1 MKNERMKMNVQKP
14 EYETENENRLKV
26 HKNRRQ
32 YFTYLCIEIRKRLC
46 YSVTTI
52 NVAKK
57 QEMKRFK
64 RTAQSNSFQQNKQQ
78 KKTGG

>member
-26 HKNRRQ
+26 HKNRRG
-32 YFTYLCIEIRKRLC
+32 YCTYLCIEIRKRLC

-52 NVAKK
+52 NVAK
-57 QEMKRFK
+57 
-64 RTAQSNSFQQNKQQ
+64 NK
-78 KKTGG
+78 K

>member
-32 YFTYLCIEIRKRLC
+32 YCTYLCIEIRKRLC

>member
-1 MKNERMKMNVQKP
+1 MNLSFIQFRKFKKMNIHNEKQKNENERSKP

-26 HKNRRQ
+26 HKNRRR
-32 YFTYLCIEIRKRLC
+32 YCTYLCIEIRKRLC

-57 QEMKRFK
+57 EMKRFK
-64 RTAQSNSFQQNKQQ
+64 RTA
-78 KKTGG
+78 